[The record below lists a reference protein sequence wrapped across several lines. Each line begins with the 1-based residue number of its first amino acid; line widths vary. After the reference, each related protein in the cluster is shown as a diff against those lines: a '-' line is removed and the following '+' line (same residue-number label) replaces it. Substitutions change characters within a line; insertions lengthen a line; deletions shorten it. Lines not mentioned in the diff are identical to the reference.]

1 MTYHPI
7 CPWFTL
13 TSSHSLLN
21 RPPSQTHAFKN
32 NLLSVL
38 IGVYMCTSIGLS
50 SRTWKRN
57 QKASV
62 QRRITLIS
70 PQVINCQE
78 LLSKESHED
87 DLFHLCWFDSVKV
100 TTAALSSWMGY
111 WCHISEGTTSEH
123 CSPSSCCYILS
134 VSSSVIFPDLW
145 GKDLVY

>member
-1 MTYHPI
+1 MTYHHI

-13 TSSHSLLN
+13 TFSHSLLN
-21 RPPSQTHAFKN
+21 RHPSQNHAFKN

-50 SRTWKRN
+50 IRTWKRYP
-57 QKASV
+57 KASV
-62 QRRITLIS
+62 QRRIALIS
-70 PQVINCQE
+70 PQVINSQE

-87 DLFHLCWFDSVKV
+87 DLFHLCWLDSVKV
-100 TTAALSSWMGY
+100 TTAALSSWMRY

-123 CSPSSCCYILS
+123 FSPSSCYYILS

-145 GKDLVY
+145 GKDLAY